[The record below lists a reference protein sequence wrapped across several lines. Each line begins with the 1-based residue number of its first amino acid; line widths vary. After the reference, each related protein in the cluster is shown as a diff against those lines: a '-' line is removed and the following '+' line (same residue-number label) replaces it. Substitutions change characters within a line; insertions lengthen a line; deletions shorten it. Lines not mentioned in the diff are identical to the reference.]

1 MRGESRAA
9 GYAIAPNTA
18 FAQRGKPGTAPLFSL
33 SAFPL
38 SAFHFLHFHFVRAS
52 NHLFKNEK
60 NLR

>member
-9 GYAIAPNTA
+9 GYAIAPNIT
-18 FAQRGKPGTAPLFSL
+18 FTQHGKPGTPPLFSL

-38 SAFHFLHFHFVRAS
+38 SAFYFLHFHFVRAS